1 MKRVLKSR
9 RGNALPIAIVTMV
22 VIFALCG
29 LLMSLALYSNRLS
42 EVNKKFFDQRLALD
56 SIAEECRAALKD
68 KSEIPVDALQTK
80 YGYTIQLSSNFH
92 PTTEVDGAYQ
102 YETGCYILTVN
113 NKSNLYPLLT
123 VVYRVEN
130 GTVSVEQYVYRAL
143 TTEENAVYTGALG
156 GN

>member
-68 KSEIPVDALQTK
+68 KSEIPLSDLQTK

-92 PTTEVDGAYQ
+92 PTTEVGGAYQ

-113 NKSNLYPLLT
+113 NKSNHPLLT

-143 TTEENAVYTGALG
+143 TAEENAVYTGALG